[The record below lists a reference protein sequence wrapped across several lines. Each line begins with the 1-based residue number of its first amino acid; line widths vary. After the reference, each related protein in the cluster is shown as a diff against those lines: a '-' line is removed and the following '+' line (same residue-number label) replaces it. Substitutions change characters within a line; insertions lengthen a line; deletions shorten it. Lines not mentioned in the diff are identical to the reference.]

1 MAICLEDYRSL
12 VTVWAVGTLALA
24 TFLLLAELAYKR
36 AEKRNREKIL
46 RRFLPC
52 R

>member
-1 MAICLEDYRSL
+1 MAISLEDYRSL

-36 AEKRNREKIL
+36 AENRREKIL